1 MEAIIVGVVLI
12 VFELIVL
19 KIVAA
24 NKKTTEQ
31 IRNEIKLVHIKHESF
46 VEAYSYYEG
55 NGLLGKYNELV
66 ENKKS
71 DTQFINTVQ

>member
-1 MEAIIVGVVLI
+1 MEAIIVGIVLI

-46 VEAYSYYEG
+46 VEAYSFYEG

-71 DTQFINTVQ
+71 DSQFINTVQ

>member
-1 MEAIIVGVVLI
+1 METIIVGTVLLL
-12 VFELIVL
+12 FEIIVL
-19 KIVAA
+19 KVVSS
-24 NKKTTEQ
+24 NKKATEQ
-31 IRNEIKLVHIKHESF
+31 IRNEIKLVHIKHESW

-71 DTQFINTVQ
+71 DSQFINTVQ

>member
-1 MEAIIVGVVLI
+1 METIIVGIVLV
-12 VFELIVL
+12 VFEIIVL
-19 KIVAA
+19 KVVSS
-24 NKKTTEQ
+24 NKKATEQ
-31 IRNEIKLVHIKHESF
+31 IRNEIKLVHIKHESW

-71 DTQFINTVQ
+71 DSQFINTVQ

>member
-1 MEAIIVGVVLI
+1 METIIVGIVLV
-12 VFELIVL
+12 VFEIIVL
-19 KIVAA
+19 KVVSS

-31 IRNEIKLVHIKHESF
+31 IKNEIKLVHIKHESF

-71 DTQFINTVQ
+71 DSQFINTVQ